1 MGFAGDRTR
10 RSESVGV
17 GRSEWFTDYRVDGT
31 HVGIITNTSPGALEV
46 TMDYF
51 PLHNM
56 KRYYICSFQDPLTLD
71 LFVPETTNVDDQCL
85 RAEYCTARL
94 AQM

>member
-1 MGFAGDRTR
+1 
-10 RSESVGV
+10 
-17 GRSEWFTDYRVDGT
+17 
-31 HVGIITNTSPGALEV
+31 
-46 TMDYF
+46 MDYF